1 MNQLGVQRRLMAA
14 FLTLLACALAPGAL
28 MLSSR
33 VAADLA
39 ETMRDSL
46 EREARALSAELE
58 RTPPG
63 DLDGWTHALAHP
75 PTRITLIGPEGTV
88 LADSDVRADDLPH
101 VENHAGRPEVAAALH
116 GHTGSAIRRSA
127 TIGRDLLYVAV
138 PASPGSGVAVVRL
151 ALPMVQVDNAVGRA
165 RSALWLAGLVALAVA
180 VMLGAV
186 GARWLSR
193 PLQAMAKAARSM
205 SRGDFAVE
213 LPEGREDELGELA
226 HALDTLRRELAGRIA
241 DLRRESEKLRT
252 ILDGMSEGVALV
264 QDGTI
269 AVANPAFAKLLS
281 LGGRVEGLTPL
292 EATRSPEL
300 ATVLQRAHDERKTAQ
315 REVLVGPRALVLQ
328 ASPLGAPGQA
338 VVVVIDLTESKRL
351 ERLRR
356 DFVANAS
363 HELRTP
369 VAAIV
374 GAAET
379 LSAGAADDPGA
390 RASFVDIL
398 LRHANRLSRL
408 TADLLDIARLEAG
421 YKPRVEEVQVGAT
434 FETVLATLK
443 PRADEKQIALSSD
456 GGGEMKLQAEK
467 AAVEQI
473 LTNLVDNAIK
483 YTPAGGKVK
492 VTAERAGALVRLI
505 VQDTGPG
512 VAPEHQQRLWE
523 RFYRVDAARSRELGG
538 TGLGLS
544 IVKHLALAHGGDARV
559 ESQLGK
565 GSRFIVSL
573 PAA

>member
-1 MNQLGVQRRLMAA
+1 MAKLGVQRRLLAA
-14 FLTLLACALAPGAL
+14 FLALLACALIPATV
-28 MLSSR
+28 MMSSQLGTDVSDVIR
-33 VAADLA
+33 
-39 ETMRDSL
+39 ESL
-46 EREARALSAELE
+46 EREARTFAGELE
-58 RTPPG
+58 RSPPA
-63 DLDGWTHALAHP
+63 DLNEWAHRAARP
-75 PTRITLIGPEGTV
+75 PTRVTLISADGTV
-88 LADSDVRADDLPH
+88 LADSDVRAEDLTS
-101 VENHAGRPEVAAALH
+101 VDNHAGRPEVASALKQH
-116 GHTGSAIRRSA
+116 AGSSVRHSV
-127 TIGRDLLYVAV
+127 TVGRNMLYVAV
-138 PASPGSGVAVVRL
+138 PASVPPVAVVRV
-151 ALPMVQVDNAVGRA
+151 ALPLGQVDATIGRA

-193 PLQAMAKAARSM
+193 PLQSMARAARSM
-205 SRGDFAVE
+205 SRGDFAVT
-213 LPEGREDELGELA
+213 LPEAREDELGELA
-226 HALDTLRRELAGRIA
+226 HALDTLRHELEGRIA
-241 DLRRESEKLRT
+241 ELKQEGQKLRT

-269 AVANPAFAKLLS
+269 VVANPAFTRLLS
-281 LGGRVEGLTPL
+281 LKGPVEGLTPL

-300 ATVLQRAHDERKTAQ
+300 AGVLVKSMEERKPAQ
-315 REVLVGPRALVLQ
+315 REVMVGPRALVLQ
-328 ASPLGAPGQA
+328 ASPLGVTSQA
-338 VVVVIDLTESKRL
+338 VVVVIDLTEQKKL

-408 TADLLDIARLEAG
+408 TADLLDIARLEGG
-421 YKPRVEEVQVGAT
+421 YKPRVEEVPVSSA
-434 FETVLATLK
+434 FDAVLATLQ
-443 PRADEKQIALSSD
+443 PRAAEKKIALSSD
-456 GGGEMKLQAEK
+456 PPGEIKLAAER

-483 YTPAGGKVK
+483 YTPEGGKVS
-492 VTAERAGALVRLI
+492 VRAERAGAHVRL
-505 VQDTGPG
+505 VVEDTGPG
-512 VAPEHQQRLWE
+512 VAPEHHARLFE
-523 RFYRVDAARSRELGG
+523 RFYRVDNARSRELGG

-544 IVKHLALAHGGDARV
+544 IVKHLALANGGDVRV

-565 GSRFIVSL
+565 GSRFLVSL
-573 PAA
+573 PSA